1 MRGLRLSMIL
11 VAATSLHCAAGDGG
25 PDLGGGGGG
34 GPFLVVDVGSA
45 PSKGPAD
52 APVLVVEFG
61 DFQ

>member
-1 MRGLRLSMIL
+1 MIL